1 MQELKQNLSA
11 EFEERLEDL
20 GAMDLASE
28 EYKRA
33 TESVTRIA
41 DRIIEIEKIENEQ
54 ALKAQQVKDEK
65 RDKIIGKVIDGVKF
79 VGGSA
84 ITIGCFVAAM
94 NFEKEGTLT
103 TQGGRNAL
111 SKLLKFNF

>member
-1 MQELKQNLSA
+1 MQELKEQLSG
-11 EFEERLEDL
+11 EFRARLEQL
-20 GAMDLASE
+20 GDAKLTSE
-28 EYKRA
+28 EYKYA
-33 TESVTRIA
+33 TDGMSKIA
-41 DRIIEIEKIENEQ
+41 DRIIEIEKIEAEQ
-54 ALKAQQVKDEK
+54 ALKAQQAKDEK
-65 RDKIIGKVIDGVKF
+65 RDKVIGRVMDGVKF
-79 VGGSA
+79 VGGSL